1 MFAASSI
8 ENAGVFDAINVTN
21 FGAKS
26 GSWRDAFAYCHALTN
41 LYIKN
46 LKVSINISWSP
57 ISQAA
62 LEYIINNAAN
72 TSAIT
77 ISLSPHTYHQL
88 SDTIKTTAASKNI
101 TLELLTA
108 NASQDSRLA

>member
-1 MFAASSI
+1 M
-8 ENAGVFDAINVTN
+8 
-21 FGAKS
+21 
-26 GSWRDAFAYCHALTN
+26 
-41 LYIKN
+41 
-46 LKVSINISWSP
+46 KVSINVSWSP
-57 ISQAA
+57 INQAA

-88 SDTIKTTAASKNI
+88 NDTIRANAAAKNI
-101 TLELLTA
+101 TLELLTV